1 MKLLQNS
8 LRALIVV
15 GSLGGFF
22 SGWAWFAHTGK
33 PVAAATDNSQPAIVA
48 PAPLPTLAPLNFS
61 NSVPGGLQ
69 QLQPLQP
76 LPQMPQ
82 TSQQP
87 RVRLRSRGS

>member
-1 MKLLQNS
+1 MKLFQNS
-8 LRALIVV
+8 VRALVII

-22 SGWAWFAHTGK
+22 SGWALIAHAGK
-33 PVAAATDNSQPAIVA
+33 PASANTDTQPEIVA

-61 NSVPGGLQ
+61 NSAPSGGLQ
-69 QLQPLQP
+69 QLQP

-82 TSQQP
+82 TSQLP